1 MYGATFAL
9 LLALG
14 AIAAL
19 RLLELERSLGD
30 TSQGLLVSGRIGHLN
45 GLVGRTSSE
54 SESLVRKYDPQL
66 AEEFSAD
73 LLRVQR
79 AVREVEPQFRAQPEQ
94 LARFRV
100 IREWVDDQFIFLR
113 SGAPKQ
119 DEDKALALVRATI
132 AAISNEDL
140 SQLRLTLQHER
151 ELASSSRFLFW
162 VLSAVSLAV
171 LLFTVRRSTG
181 DSRKRSAAER
191 ALAVREAQYRQVVEA
206 AGDIIYRTDKT
217 GRFTFCN
224 PAALNMLHWTE
235 QEVIGRSYLKLIRH
249 DKRKEVERFYMRQFA
264 RQRKNS
270 YYEFPILDGHGH
282 ERWIGQ
288 NAQPISGPE
297 GFEGFQAIARDI
309 TERKR
314 AELELSRSRT
324 FVERIA
330 ATTPGILY
338 VYDIVERRTLFSNR
352 EVVTVLGYKPD
363 EIEAYLA
370 NAATHFH
377 PDDIGAIRAHHEAL
391 RRAADGEVRRL
402 EYRARHRDGHWVWLA
417 ARDTPFKRGKDGLVC
432 QIVGIAQDV
441 TARRAA
447 QERLTWQANYDA
459 LTGLANRHYFWGQLQ
474 TVLRRAAIEHSV
486 VSLCLLD
493 VDNFKEIND
502 KYGHAAGDEVLEAVG
517 SILRTE
523 LRSSDLSGRLGGD
536 EFTFVLP
543 DTSSH
548 DAARLAERI
557 LDRLRTQ
564 AFGAGA
570 ETEPFLVTATLGIA
584 QSRLDQSRLDIDA
597 RELMESADRALY
609 RAKAAGRNRV
619 SIDA

>member
-1 MYGATFAL
+1 MYGATFAP

-19 RLLELERSLGD
+19 RLQELERSLGD
-30 TSQGLLVSGRIGHLN
+30 TSERLLVSGRIGHLN
-45 GLVGRTSSE
+45 GIVGRTSSE
-54 SESLVRKYDPQL
+54 SERLVRKYDPQL
-66 AEEFSAD
+66 AEAFSAD

-79 AVREVEPQFRAQPEQ
+79 VVREVEQQFRAQPEQ

-100 IREWVDDQFIFLR
+100 IREWVDGQFIFLR

-119 DEDKALALVRATI
+119 DEDTALALVRATI

-140 SQLRLTLQHER
+140 SKLRLTLQYER
-151 ELASSSRFLFW
+151 DLASGSRFLFW

-181 DSRKRSAAER
+181 DSRKRSAAEQ
-191 ALAVREAQYRQVVEA
+191 ALAVREAQYRQVVDA

-224 PAALNMLHWTE
+224 PAALHMLHWTE

-249 DKRKEVERFYMRQFA
+249 DKRKEAERFYMRQFA
-264 RQRKNS
+264 RQQKNS

-297 GFEGFQAIARDI
+297 GFQGFQAIARDI

-363 EIEAYLA
+363 EIAAYLA
-370 NAATHFH
+370 NPATQFH
-377 PDDIGAIRAHHEAL
+377 QDDIGAIRAHHEAL

-402 EYRARHRDGHWVWLA
+402 EYRARHREGHWASLA
-417 ARDTPFKRGKDGLVC
+417 ARDTPFERGRDGLVC

-441 TARRAA
+441 TARREA
-447 QERLTWQANYDA
+447 QEKLTWQANYDA
-459 LTGLANRHYFWGQLQ
+459 LTGLANRHYFWGRLQ
-474 TVLRRAAIEHSV
+474 AVLRRAAIEHSV

-493 VDNFKEIND
+493 VDNLKEIND
-502 KYGHAAGDEVLEAVG
+502 KYGHAAADEVLEAVG

-523 LRSSDLSGRLGGD
+523 LRSSDLSGRLGGRR
-536 EFTFVLP
+536 VYLR
-543 DTSSH
+543 
-548 DAARLAERI
+548 AAGYQFSRCG
-557 LDRLRTQ
+557 
-564 AFGAGA
+564 AFG
-570 ETEPFLVTATLGIA
+570 
-584 QSRLDQSRLDIDA
+584 
-597 RELMESADRALY
+597 
-609 RAKAAGRNRV
+609 
-619 SIDA
+619 